1 MMMFNYKLLWLVAI
15 ILFSFN
21 TYATPPIIPI
31 MPFVPAS
38 KAKANLVPLK
48 QIKQTN
54 KTNVAKFNKSRSRQV
69 DIKRSNIVMTPGV
82 NEIVQIAQNHLNR
95 IVTPF
100 DSPKVTSS
108 SSATTKTRD
117 NVIYIGSSEST
128 PITLFITE
136 KGSEDLALSL
146 TLIPKK
152 IPPREIFLNLNN
164 QHNQTKISKNAK
176 RWEESQ
182 PYISSLESI
191 LKSLALNQLPKGYTL
206 TNKDT
211 KLLPVCRQ
219 TGLKF
224 NFKNG
229 QTILGHHFIIHIGV
243 TENVSPIAIEFIES
257 TCGDWD
263 IAAVAAFPRV
273 ALNPGEQTEVYVIQ
287 KRNYQREIKVTR
299 PSLLMAGE

>member
-1 MMMFNYKLLWLVAI
+1 MFNYKSLWLVPVM
-15 ILFSFN
+15 LFSVN
-21 TYATPPIIPI
+21 AYATPPVIPIIPV
-31 MPFVPAS
+31 VPAS

-48 QIKQTN
+48 QNKQT
-54 KTNVAKFNKSRSRQV
+54 KEITVAKFNKSPGQRV
-69 DIKRSNIVMTPGV
+69 DIKRSKIVMTPGV

-100 DSPKVTSS
+100 DNPKVTSS
-108 SSATTKTRD
+108 SPATTEARD
-117 NVIYIGSSEST
+117 NVIYIGSSNST

-152 IPPREIFLNLNN
+152 IPPREIFLILNN
-164 QHNQTKISKNAK
+164 QNNKTKMTKSAK
-176 RWEESQ
+176 KWEESQ

-191 LKSLALNQLPKGYTL
+191 LKSLALNQLPKGYAL
-206 TNKDT
+206 TNQDT
-211 KLLPVCRQ
+211 ESLPFCRQ

-224 NFKNG
+224 NFKSG
-229 QTILGHHFIIHIGV
+229 QTVLGHHFIIHIGV
-243 TENVSPIAIEFIES
+243 TENTSPIAIEFIES

-287 KRNYQREIKVTR
+287 KRNYKREIKMTR

>member
-1 MMMFNYKLLWLVAI
+1 MFDYKSLWLVLI
-15 ILFSFN
+15 MLFSIN
-21 TYATPPIIPI
+21 TYAAPPVIPIIPV
-31 MPFVPAS
+31 VPAS

-48 QIKQTN
+48 QSKQT
-54 KTNVAKFNKSRSRQV
+54 KEITVAKFNKKPSQHVAIR
-69 DIKRSNIVMTPGV
+69 RSNIVMTPGV

-100 DSPKVTSS
+100 DNPKVTSS
-108 SSATTKTRD
+108 SPATTETRD
-117 NVIYIGSSEST
+117 NVIYIGSSNPA

-136 KGSEDLALSL
+136 RDSEDLALSL

-152 IPPREIFLNLNN
+152 IPPREIFLRLNN
-164 QHNQTKISKNAK
+164 QNNKTKMTKSAK
-176 RWEESQ
+176 KWEESQ

-191 LKSLALNQLPKGYTL
+191 LKSLALNQLPKGYAL
-206 TNKDT
+206 TNQDT
-211 KLLPVCRQ
+211 ESLPYCRQ

-224 NFKNG
+224 NFNNG
-229 QTILGHHFIIHIGV
+229 QTVLGHHFIIHIGV
-243 TENVSPIAIEFIES
+243 TENTSPIAIEFIES

-287 KRNYQREIKVTR
+287 KRNYKREIKVTR
-299 PSLLMAGE
+299 PSLLMVGE